1 MKRNKY
7 RGNDKINS
15 YFLRKRIFH
24 VALALRHFEKN
35 SFFLGGGGGG
45 RGACSGAF
53 TLPCLITFWSV
64 NFFASKRNLRHTD
77 LDE

>member
-45 RGACSGAF
+45 GGGGRVAEHLHSH
-53 TLPCLITFWSV
+53 V
-64 NFFASKRNLRHTD
+64 
-77 LDE
+77 

>member
-15 YFLRKRIFH
+15 YFLRKRIFR

-35 SFFLGGGGGG
+35 SFFLGGVGGGGGG
-45 RGACSGAF
+45 RVAEHLHSH
-53 TLPCLITFWSV
+53 V
-64 NFFASKRNLRHTD
+64 
-77 LDE
+77 